1 MRLFLVP
8 ISKKRA
14 FVYCRSTKLLKK
26 DSYLDRITAK
36 AAETWGKWEQADR
49 GWRKSL
55 VSYGH
60 RVLQRIPY
68 EEWGLKSI
76 PPLNA
81 QRQVDQSGT
90 KQKVEVAFPGNA
102 IKQDKVLGTLRKLA
116 TERQDLHR
124 RRMWWSII
132 LAPLT
137 APVAL
142 IPLVPNIPFF
152 YLAYRGWSHW
162 RALSGSKHLVFLLD
176 KDLLEP
182 KSLSTL
188 EHFYSRRLIHAEKDP
203 QRNDSPAIVLPET
216 EDEEK
221 LLLQESDGRELGKI
235 LEAPELQ
242 IEVERAVVQIRHSLS
257 PERESIKK
265 KHDPDHSKETHSS

>member
-1 MRLFLVP
+1 M
-8 ISKKRA
+8 
-14 FVYCRSTKLLKK
+14 
-26 DSYLDRITAK
+26 
-36 AAETWGKWEQADR
+36 
-49 GWRKSL
+49 
-55 VSYGH
+55 
-60 RVLQRIPY
+60 
-68 EEWGLKSI
+68 
-76 PPLNA
+76 
-81 QRQVDQSGT
+81 
-90 KQKVEVAFPGNA
+90 
-102 IKQDKVLGTLRKLA
+102 
-116 TERQDLHR
+116 
-124 RRMWWSII
+124 
-132 LAPLT
+132 
-137 APVAL
+137 
-142 IPLVPNIPFF
+142 
-152 YLAYRGWSHW
+152 
-162 RALSGSKHLVFLLD
+162 FLLD